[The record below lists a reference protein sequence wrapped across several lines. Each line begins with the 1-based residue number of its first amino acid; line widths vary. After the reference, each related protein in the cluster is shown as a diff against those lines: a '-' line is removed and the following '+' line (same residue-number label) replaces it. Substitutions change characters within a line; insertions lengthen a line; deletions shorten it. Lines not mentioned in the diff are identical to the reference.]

1 MIAMEVREHHR
12 VELCESRTVDLARA
26 GAQRPGPVAQE
37 RVGEDAN
44 AVQLDQDG
52 GVPDAREA
60 HG

>member
-1 MIAMEVREHHR
+1 MIAMEVREHDR
-12 VELCESRTVDLARA
+12 VELGEPRAVDLARA
-26 GAQRPGPVAQE
+26 GAQRPGAVAQE

-52 GVPDAREA
+52 GVSDAREA